1 MNNNEQTRPLF
12 RGELALAIAVALN
25 SFGVVL
31 MLYSGSGISAISS
44 VPYAFS
50 EVFPFLSLGTW
61 TYLFQGGLV
70 LTLMILRRRFVVS
83 YLFSFVVGFV
93 FSQLLDVH
101 EGWIDIGK
109 PKYDAISNIA
119 PAWVR
124 YFFK

>member
-1 MNNNEQTRPLF
+1 MNNNKQTRPLF

-61 TYLFQGGLV
+61 TYLFQGGIDSDPDGAAAAV
-70 LTLMILRRRFVVS
+70 CGVVP
-83 YLFSFVVGFV
+83 V
-93 FSQLLDVH
+93 QLCGGICVQSAA
-101 EGWIDIGK
+101 GC
-109 PKYDAISNIA
+109 A
-119 PAWVR
+119 
-124 YFFK
+124 